1 MEKSISINRK
11 KLPIKEY
18 KGQRVVTFKDIDMVH
33 GRPDGTARK
42 RFNENKKR
50 FIEGVDYFNVQ
61 TSEKRTLEFDVP
73 NRGLTLITE
82 SGYLMLAKSF
92 TDDLAW
98 TVQRELVNN
107 YFRVSKGIEK
117 HDIPTTKGEQLTL
130 ETAEY
135 HYFDKTY
142 KGEPVITLADFE
154 HFTGITPDM
163 ARYFIKVH
171 CKAGKDYLILSKTD
185 LLELRRENPGL
196 SRNIKSLTILKK
208 QAVKMLVKYFGNGNN
223 MPECFSK
230 RHALPE
236 KCSSRNI
243 EIERADPW
251 EKYKHLGTYNESI
264 IDKLLSEHGFY
275 LYGETIIPKEI
286 AFKYFVPCAVDTV
299 LDKMY
304 EDRHLTSKSF
314 LIDIKSLDD
323 SDFVHTI
330 KGINRKGLEG
340 IVSVHN
346 IIVAGNVKFYDK
358 GKLPEEYASL
368 IKA

>member
-11 KLPIKEY
+11 QLPIKEY

-107 YFRVSKGIEK
+107 YFRVSKGITK
-117 HDIPTTKGEQLTL
+117 RDVPTTRGVQLTL

-142 KGEPVITLADFE
+142 KGEPVITLDDFE
-154 HFTGITPDM
+154 HFTGVP
-163 ARYFIKVH
+163 RSSCYFYMKRLCRQGEDH
-171 CKAGKDYLILSKTD
+171 HTLSGKDVYSYKQENPSVNKLMRAIVLLKASAVRKLLDYFKKSVDVPILRIEEKRSVAPVKAERESVNDCVITLGTLGFVRDILKSAENTEAVNAINIAIKYTAWELSK
-185 LLELRRENPGL
+185 
-196 SRNIKSLTILKK
+196 
-208 QAVKMLVKYFGNGNN
+208 
-223 MPECFSK
+223 
-230 RHALPE
+230 
-236 KCSSRNI
+236 
-243 EIERADPW
+243 RAT
-251 EKYKHLGTYNESI
+251 G
-264 IDKLLSEHGFY
+264 
-275 LYGETIIPKEI
+275 
-286 AFKYFVPCAVDTV
+286 
-299 LDKMY
+299 
-304 EDRHLTSKSF
+304 
-314 LIDIKSLDD
+314 
-323 SDFVHTI
+323 
-330 KGINRKGLEG
+330 
-340 IVSVHN
+340 
-346 IIVAGNVKFYDK
+346 
-358 GKLPEEYASL
+358 
-368 IKA
+368 